1 MTRIAFCSIPEQY
14 THPLAVCDNL
24 DRVNGLIIR
33 DERIAIMK
41 FRLGQ
46 KCSRCHIALPD
57 KFGRRPPYLCA
68 DCETLVAVERQNEL
82 IEQQTQEFQEWQ
94 DEANS
99 ETSEQFEYVQETTE
113 DWYEQEE
120 QRRAQQYEA
129 RVAHHEQEEEQARLY
144 MEQLGVDSSL
154 ITFGHLHRDE
164 KLSLVKNGV
173 TTLDHLST
181 FTTEKLFSKIPKNYL
196 TGDKKWGKQVI
207 EAAIKSANQNDPE
220 RLAFRLEALN
230 KRERKLKFKNFSKFF
245 LWSLLL
251 LVVSFIVLG
260 TLQETLIPITG
271 DAGFGL
277 VIVVTFFC
285 SLYVGHL
292 ISKPK
297 Y

>member
-1 MTRIAFCSIPEQY
+1 
-14 THPLAVCDNL
+14 
-24 DRVNGLIIR
+24 
-33 DERIAIMK
+33 MK

-68 DCETLVAVERQNEL
+68 DCETSVAVERQNEL

-99 ETSEQFEYVQETTE
+99 ETSEQFEYVQETSE

-129 RVAHHEQEEEQARLY
+129 RVAHYEQEERNAVAH
-144 MEQLGVDSSL
+144 MEQLGVDSRL
-154 ITFGHLHRDE
+154 ISFDRLHRDE

-181 FTTEKLFSKIPKNYL
+181 FTTEKLFSNIPKNSANF
-196 TGDKKWGKQVI
+196 GRKQWGKWVI
-207 EAAIKSANQNDPE
+207 EGAIKSANENDPE
-220 RLAFRLEALN
+220 RLAFRLKALN
-230 KRERKLKFKNFSKFF
+230 QRERKLKFKNFFKFVSV
-245 LWSLLL
+245 SLVLM
-251 LVVSFIVLG
+251 VVGFIALG
-260 TLQETLIPITG
+260 ILQETLVPITG

-285 SLYVGHL
+285 SLYLGYL

>member
-1 MTRIAFCSIPEQY
+1 
-14 THPLAVCDNL
+14 
-24 DRVNGLIIR
+24 
-33 DERIAIMK
+33 MK

-68 DCETLVAVERQNEL
+68 DCETLVALERQNEL

-99 ETSEQFEYVQETTE
+99 ETYEQSEYVQETSD

-129 RVAHHEQEEEQARLY
+129 RMAHAEQEEKNAIAY
-144 MEQLGVDSSL
+144 MEQLGVDSRL
-154 ITFGHLHRDE
+154 ISFGLLHWED

-181 FTTEKLFSKIPKNYL
+181 FTTEKLFSEIPKNHL
-196 TGDKKWGKQVI
+196 TGDKKRGKQLI
-207 EAAIKSANQNDPE
+207 EAAIELANENDPVA
-220 RLAFRLEALN
+220 LAFRLKALN
-230 KRERKLKFKNFSKFF
+230 KRERKLKFKNFGKFT

-251 LVVSFIVLG
+251 LFLSFIALG
-260 TLQETLIPITG
+260 ALQETQIMS
-271 DAGFGL
+271 DAQIGL
-277 VIVVTFFC
+277 SFVSLFVC
-285 SLYVGHL
+285 SFYLGYL